1 MEIPK
6 FSIIEM
12 TKEELSSFNKDFV
25 ELLDKHSA
33 YFEPV
38 LQKERYLFD
47 SVDRDGKPVKK
58 TGWIDTPS
66 ILIQKRVAIPT
77 KEETKDATA

>member
-1 MEIPK
+1 MPK

-12 TKEELSSFNKDFV
+12 TQAELSAFNKDFQ

-38 LQKERYLFD
+38 TGKERYFFD
-47 SVDRDGKPVKK
+47 SVDGKGNKVTK
-58 TGWIDTPS
+58 TGWIDTCS
-66 ILIQKRVAIPT
+66 ILVQKRVAIPT
-77 KEETKDATA
+77 KEETTNATS